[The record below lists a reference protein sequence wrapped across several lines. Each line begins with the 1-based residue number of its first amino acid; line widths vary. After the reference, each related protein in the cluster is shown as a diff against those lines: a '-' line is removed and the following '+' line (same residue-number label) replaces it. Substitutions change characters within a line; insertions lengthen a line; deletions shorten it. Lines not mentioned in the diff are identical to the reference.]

1 MMILDLS
8 PELNAKVNEW
18 ACEFNMA
25 GEELVVGLL
34 EEYFEDCD
42 EADRI
47 SALIHSGQ
55 MQTYPAEKVHEELRY
70 LDAVEA

>member
-8 PELNAKVNEW
+8 PELNANVNEW

-25 GEELVVGLL
+25 GEELAVELL

-47 SALIHSGQ
+47 SALIRSGQ
-55 MQTYPAEKVHEELRY
+55 MQTYPAEEVFERLRH